1 MNLVLVGHG
10 SIGSKYKESIL
21 KRLSA
26 NDQLFIVDNNISLL
40 DKLKSDGLNC
50 YESLEELEN
59 LDITHAIV
67 ANWGPDHIKTAN
79 KLIDLGCK
87 RLIIEKPLSS
97 RKDELDIFKK
107 RCLREKIFV
116 TIHHHWK
123 YTNITEVIHKAA
135 KKFNLGFPVGIRML
149 GGAVCLSTN
158 GTHVFDLGCE
168 ILKSTPNTITAELE
182 LDYIN
187 PRNKKLVNIGGMA
200 CYKMKNESFIHVS
213 ITNSN
218 SEAFRLEI
226 IYRNGIIKLNTD
238 DKLECYKR
246 KDEEINKFKD
256 KITRYGDME
265 FIDEIKFVNISTVD
279 AVLENMISGIEPEV
293 SIERAEVSTLMVLG
307 ALQSHM
313 IGERVQFDNIKDT
326 GILIS

>member
-40 DKLKSDGLNC
+40 EKLKSDGLNC

>member
-10 SIGSKYKESIL
+10 SIGSKYKQSIL
-21 KRLSA
+21 KRFSD
-26 NDQLFIVDNNISLL
+26 NDQLFVVENNISLL
-40 DKLKSDGLNC
+40 KKLKSYGLNC
-50 YESLEELEN
+50 YESLDALKN
-59 LDITHAIV
+59 LNITHAIV

-97 RKDELDIFKK
+97 RKDELFEFKK
-107 RCLREKIFV
+107 RCLSEKIFV

-123 YTNITEVIHKAA
+123 YTNIVDVLHKAE
-135 KKFNLGFPVGIRML
+135 KKFNLGFPVGIRMI

-158 GTHVFDLGCE
+158 GTHVFDLSCE
-168 ILKSTPNTITAELE
+168 ILNSTPKSISSELE

-187 PRNKKLVNIGGMA
+187 PRSKNLVNIGGMA
-200 CYKMKNESFIHVS
+200 SYKMKNESFIHVS

-238 DKLECYKR
+238 SRLECYKR
-246 KDEEINKFKD
+246 RQEEIHKFED
-256 KITRYGDME
+256 KVTRYGDME
-265 FIDEIKFVNISTVD
+265 LIEEIKFENISTVD
-279 AVLENMISGIEPEV
+279 AVLENLISGIEPEV

-307 ALQSHM
+307 ALQSHLT
-313 IGERVQFDNIKDT
+313 GERVQFDNIKDT